1 MISRNQIFDKTCYG
15 LDLYSHIIHQACP
28 GGRILKVSF
37 PDSGCWPNPFDEG
50 RDTLHITVAK
60 ERPEAKLSRYI
71 AHHHDES
78 GHIPDGTAID
88 LAELYYGLK
97 NQPLLEHINK
107 EMYLH
112 IGETFNQ
119 YDRKSKTE
127 QSSTPLQ
134 EPEDLPEASA
144 TDLASTQETPRCT
157 ESITVSQPEPQ
168 PETSLLSYYRKP
180 VFNKVPHS
188 SITLRQMYRYII
200 SDRAKEATAKLR
212 TIQGKTQRQNFKA
225 KNFDYVTPAGTFS
238 IRNAA
243 DIIEPSGYMVIDVD
257 DLNTQEQVEATF
269 QMLLGN
275 RRLETLLLFRSP
287 SGNGVKWIIRIV
299 NNEGHD
305 YLYFFKAVT
314 NYLGSLGIKVDQS
327 GKDISRACYLP
338 HDPNAYINELCL

>member
-60 ERPEAKLSRYI
+60 QTPEAKLSRYI

-119 YDRKSKTE
+119 YDRKPTTE
-127 QSSTPLQ
+127 QSSTTPQDL
-134 EPEDLPEASA
+134 EDLPDASA
-144 TDLASTQETPRCT
+144 TEPASTRETPRCA
-157 ESITVSQPEPQ
+157 ESIIIPQPEPQ

-188 SITLRQMYRYII
+188 SITLRQMYQYII
-200 SDRAKEATAKLR
+200 SDRAKKATATLR
-212 TIQGKTQRQNFKA
+212 TIQGKTAQQNYKA
-225 KNFDYVTPAGTFS
+225 KNFDYVTPAGVFR

-257 DLNTQEQVEATF
+257 DLNTPEQVEATF

-287 SGNGVKWIIRIV
+287 SGHGVKWIIRIV

-305 YLYFFKAVT
+305 YLFFFEAVT
-314 NYLGSLGIKVDQS
+314 NYLASYGIKVDQS

-338 HDPNAYINELCL
+338 YDPAAFINSKCI

>member
-15 LDLYSHIIHQACP
+15 LDLYSHIIHQDCP

-50 RDTLHITVAK
+50 RDTLHVSVAK

-119 YDRKSKTE
+119 YDRKSMTE
-127 QSSTPLQ
+127 QSSTLPQDL
-134 EPEDLPEASA
+134 EDLPDASA
-144 TDLASTQETPRCT
+144 TEPASTRETPHCAG
-157 ESITVSQPEPQ
+157 SIIIPQPEPQ
-168 PETSLLSYYRKP
+168 PETALLSYYRKP

-188 SITLRQMYRYII
+188 SITLRQMYQYII
-200 SDRAKEATAKLR
+200 SD
-212 TIQGKTQRQNFKA
+212 
-225 KNFDYVTPAGTFS
+225 
-238 IRNAA
+238 
-243 DIIEPSGYMVIDVD
+243 
-257 DLNTQEQVEATF
+257 
-269 QMLLGN
+269 
-275 RRLETLLLFRSP
+275 
-287 SGNGVKWIIRIV
+287 
-299 NNEGHD
+299 
-305 YLYFFKAVT
+305 
-314 NYLGSLGIKVDQS
+314 
-327 GKDISRACYLP
+327 
-338 HDPNAYINELCL
+338 

>member
-1 MISRNQIFDKTCYG
+1 MRKCAFTVIFLTICLLLSNLQGYSQRFIGYAAAGANFGQIEGDDVHGFTKIGANAG
-15 LDLYSHIIHQACP
+15 LGLKLPVNRAQTMSVTAELLYVQKGAYSHHFVDTMYYHTSMFEDVDRSVPFKTFSKCNISLDYVQIP
-28 GGRILKVSF
+28 VMFNYEDTRT
-37 PDSGCWPNPFDEG
+37 GCTFGLGFSWS
-50 RDTLHITVAK
+50 RLVRAK
-60 ERPEAKLSRYI
+60 ETYNGFRRTTTI
-71 AHHHDES
+71 RS
-78 GHIPDGTAID
+78 GT
-88 LAELYYGLK
+88 Y
-97 NQPLLEHINK
+97 N
-107 EMYLH
+107 
-112 IGETFNQ
+112 T
-119 YDRKSKTE
+119 
-127 QSSTPLQ
+127 
-134 EPEDLPEASA
+134 
-144 TDLASTQETPRCT
+144 
-157 ESITVSQPEPQ
+157 
-168 PETSLLSYYRKP
+168 
-180 VFNKVPHS
+180 
-188 SITLRQMYRYII
+188 

-269 QMLLGN
+269 KMLLGN